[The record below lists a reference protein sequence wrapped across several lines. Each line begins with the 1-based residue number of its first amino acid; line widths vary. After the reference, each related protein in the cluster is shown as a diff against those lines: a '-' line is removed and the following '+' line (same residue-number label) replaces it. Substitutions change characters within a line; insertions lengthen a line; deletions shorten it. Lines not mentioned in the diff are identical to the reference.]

1 MDHHGTGANWDN
13 LYNPGDEIE
22 QKRAFVTLLL
32 AQKRRTDTL
41 LELSNDVV
49 WETDATGRFTFLNRS
64 AVELFGEPIR
74 HLIGRYFLGFDK
86 REGRIANLRFMA
98 TLCAKGEARDFVTSI
113 NVGKFRKRLTINARI
128 IFDARGLIEK
138 VYGTI
143 RDITRQHDA
152 EQRLREQARRDA
164 LTGLYNRSA
173 LIERL
178 ESELCARRCG
188 AMIKIDIDHF
198 DRVNET
204 LGPREG
210 DAVIRAVGSLLC
222 AELGSSERSTLYHLG
237 GDAFAVICSPT
248 SRKAVA
254 GLGER
259 LRLAVGRHS
268 QRQGAAADLH
278 HPREATPPANHT
290 ASAGVVLF
298 PRDGNTP
305 VELLRNARVAITRAK
320 QAGRNRL
327 MFFRAPG
334 QSRPRH
340 SQEAGLAGAASPDQ
354 ARDRSPSA
362 DRRRDSQ

>member
-22 QKRAFVTLLL
+22 QKRAFVTLLI

-74 HLIGRYFLGFDK
+74 HLIGRHFLGFDK

-113 NVGKFRKRLTINARI
+113 NVGKYRKRLTINARV

-138 VYGTI
+138 VCGTI
-143 RDITRQHDA
+143 RDITRQHEA

-173 LIERL
+173 LIDRL
-178 ESELCARRCG
+178 ESELRAGRCG

-198 DRVNET
+198 DRVNES

-222 AELGSSERSTLYHLG
+222 AELGTSDRSTLYHLG
-237 GDAFAVICSPT
+237 GDAFAIICSPT

-259 LRLAVGRHS
+259 LRLAVGRHG
-268 QRQGAAADLH
+268 QRQREAGDLH
-278 HPREATPPANHT
+278 TPRGATAPVTHT
-290 ASAGVVLF
+290 ASAGVVMF
-298 PRDGNTP
+298 PRDGDTP
-305 VELLRNARVAITRAK
+305 VELMRNAREAIGRAK

-327 MFFRAPG
+327 MFFRQPG
-334 QSRPRH
+334 KKRPRTL
-340 SQEAGLAGAASPDQ
+340 QEAGPAGTACPDQ
-354 ARDRSPSA
+354 VQDRLPSA
-362 DRRRDSQ
+362 GRRRDSQ